1 MDHLRAVVVALIVGV
16 AALAAVSS
24 ATAASP
30 LALDDAAKQQQMLG
44 VLEHFVPFTERFWT
58 ATDLRE
64 PRTGYFAAVGPGVT
78 QPRGAGNVALSFA
91 TLLTARPDQA
101 AFAGVPRS
109 TLEEQAIQTIRHEA
123 LTSKLSGAG
132 YNRWGQGTWQA
143 SLEMYG
149 WGFAA
154 KLLWAD
160 LDADT
165 RALVQKVVTGEADIL
180 VTKPPAKGVDGDT
193 GAEDNGWNSPAPALA
208 SAMFPDDLR
217 RPAWDQ
223 AMSRHAVNASTREQD
238 RDAATPMIDGQP
250 LGAWFAGAV
259 VHPDLTMENHGY
271 FNPIYQ
277 QVVHAN
283 MGEGAIIR
291 QQAGLPVP
299 DAFSFRTEQIWDGV
313 LGPLVSDDGDI
324 IMTAGQDWTSKDYQ
338 HLLYLSVLATRF
350 HRADA
355 SVAESRALELVARR
369 QATHADGSIVG
380 QPQLGYESMLI
391 KRLSMAWWNHHLF
404 GPSPVPTADELAA
417 DRARTGGVH
426 EYPYIGVVQAPLRDA
441 FVSMSWDDQ
450 RAMGLVVPT
459 AAGHA
464 DDPILTAYAP
474 RSLIGAASGAP
485 GPHSCEC
492 GTDRFST
499 AGTIGT
505 RRFSMTA
512 FPDGVTMLLDRG
524 TGRTFN
530 LAFEQIPGLTGERP
544 VYSAGGEGLGDL
556 TGTWANVADRLGMVV
571 EGGAGLR
578 AADVA
583 GANPYRQLDGSK
595 DTGSGNRG
603 ALVLPHSDRQETAR
617 LAAGVVQPDV
627 PDGWSALYGRAPDG
641 TGRLAVARWGGADQA
656 PLMLTDD
663 RGAPVT
669 QAGGTIDGDRA
680 EAATEL
686 KAPAS
691 HGETIRYLVH
701 TDGALQARAL
711 DGDRAQLVNDGAA
724 PVHVTVTHVGD
735 DGRTLTA
742 SRTITAGEAVVA
754 RLVGGELV
762 MAGPEYEHVRD
773 ARARMAALREAV
785 GGWAADGTLSHGAA
799 TSLRAQLDAIVWTLD
814 RMLDAVTAE
823 TPDTARASAALDA
836 AQLQVALL
844 PLVRRLPDAVGE
856 RVAADRA
863 ATLQALDRART
874 EGLTAIVRLAATGPA
889 LQGEMVHIRAVV
901 LNRGLAAVRDGKLT
915 VAGPAGWATASVDV
929 PPIAPG
935 AAETVE
941 LDLPVPA
948 DAPSGSQVPLTGTL
962 AFRQGLRS
970 RTSTGV
976 LGLVVRPAL
985 DLSTDTPVVPLAAGG
1000 VNRAVVHAVNH
1011 TGRDLPVRIVA
1022 KAADG
1027 ITVDAPADPVV
1038 VAAGAT
1044 QDISLPLR
1052 NASIT
1057 SGESELTV
1065 TADAAGG
1072 AHAEEVLTLRHSAN
1086 LALNGVG
1093 APWPAP
1099 FASSQQPDFGPALA
1113 TDGSASTF
1121 WVSVGTTV
1129 ATGPS
1134 PSNPIALGSDL
1145 GAPVTVG
1152 RVIMT
1157 PRSGYGPKTYTIDV
1171 SDDGTTWRQV
1181 ASVPAAAS
1189 SGPTAT
1195 SFAPTVARWV
1205 RIRITV
1211 GWDRGGA
1218 ARNVQVAELDVR
1230 PA

>member
-1 MDHLRAVVVALIVGV
+1 MGHLRAIAVALCVGV
-16 AALAAVSS
+16 GGLATASS
-24 ATAASP
+24 AAAASP

-44 VLEHFVPFTERFWT
+44 ILERFVPFAERFWKGS
-58 ATDLRE
+58 DLRE
-64 PRTGYFAAVGPGVT
+64 PRTGYFNATGPGVT
-78 QPRGAGNVALSFA
+78 QPRGAGNVALDFA

-101 AFAGVPRS
+101 AFDGVPRS

-154 KLLWAD
+154 RLLWDD

-180 VTKPPAKGVDGDT
+180 VTKAPAKGVDGDT
-193 GAEDNGWNSPAPALA
+193 GAEDNGWNAPAPALA
-208 SAMFPDDLR
+208 AAMFPDDAR

-223 AMSRHAVNASTREQD
+223 AMSRHAVNASTRDQD
-238 RDAATPMIDGQP
+238 RDAATPVIDGQP
-250 LGAWFAGAV
+250 LSSWFAGAV

-291 QQAGLPVP
+291 AQGGLPVP
-299 DAFSFRTEQIWDGV
+299 DAFSFRTEQIWDQV

-355 SVAESRALELVARR
+355 SVAESRALQLVARR

-391 KRLSMAWWNHHLF
+391 KRMSMAWWNHHLF
-404 GPSPVPTADELAA
+404 GPSPVPTPQELAA

-426 EYPYIGVVQAPLRDA
+426 EYPYISVVQAPLRDA

-459 AAGHA
+459 AAGHE
-464 DDPILTAYAP
+464 DDPILAAYMP
-474 RSLIGAASGAP
+474 RSLIGAATGAP

-499 AGTIGT
+499 AGSIGT

-530 LAFEQIPGLTGERP
+530 LGFEQIPGLTGERP

-578 AADVA
+578 ASDVA

-603 ALVLPHSDRQETAR
+603 ALVLPHSDHQETER
-617 LAAGVVQPDV
+617 LAGSVIQPDA
-627 PDGWSALYGRAPDG
+627 PEGWSALYGRAPDR
-641 TGRLAVARWGGADQA
+641 TGRLAVARWGGADNAQ
-656 PLMLTDD
+656 LTLTDD

-669 QAGGTIDGDRA
+669 EGGETIDGDRA
-680 EAATEL
+680 EASAEL
-686 KAPAS
+686 AAPAS

-711 DGDRAQLVNDGAA
+711 DGDRAQLVNDGSA

-735 DGRTLTA
+735 DGMTLTTR
-742 SRTITAGEAVVA
+742 RTITGGEAVVA

-762 MAGPEYEHVRD
+762 TAGPEYEHVSA
-773 ARARMAALREAV
+773 ARARIAALREAV
-785 GGWAADGTLSHGAA
+785 RGWATDGTLSHGQAA
-799 TSLRAQLDAIVWTLD
+799 ALGAQLDAVVWTLD
-814 RMLDAVTAE
+814 RVVDAVTAE

-844 PLVRRLPDAVGE
+844 PLDRRLPGAVRE
-856 RVAADRA
+856 RVAEDRA
-863 ATLQALDRART
+863 ATLEALNRARA

-889 LQGEMVHIRAVV
+889 QQGEVLHIRAVV
-901 LNRGLAAVRDGKLT
+901 LNRGLSPVRDGKLT
-915 VAGPAGWATASVDV
+915 LAGPVGWATASVDV

-941 LDLPVPA
+941 ADLRVPA
-948 DAPSGSQVPLTGTL
+948 DAASGSQVTLTGTL
-962 AFRQGLRS
+962 AFRQGFRPRS
-970 RTSTGV
+970 STGV
-976 LGLVVRPAL
+976 LDLVVKPAL
-985 DLSTDTPVVPLAAGG
+985 DLVTDTPVIPLAAGG
-1000 VNRAVVHAVNH
+1000 VNRATVRAVNH
-1011 TGRDLPVRIVA
+1011 TGRDLPVRISA
-1022 KAADG
+1022 RAADG
-1027 ITVDAPADPVV
+1027 VTVDTPADPVV
-1038 VAAGAT
+1038 VAAGTAR
-1044 QDISLPLR
+1044 DISLPLS
-1052 NASIT
+1052 NASLAG
-1057 SGESELTV
+1057 GESELTV
-1065 TADAAGG
+1065 TADAIGG
-1072 AHAEEVLTLRHSAN
+1072 SHAEEVLTLRHSEN
-1086 LALNGVG
+1086 LALNGLG
-1093 APWPAP
+1093 SPWPAP
-1099 FASSQQPDFGPALA
+1099 FASSQQDAFPAALA
-1113 TDGSASTF
+1113 TDGSTSTF
-1121 WVSVGTTV
+1121 WVSEGSAV

-1134 PSNPIALGSDL
+1134 PSNPIALGVDL
-1145 GAPVTVG
+1145 GGPVTIG

-1157 PRSGYGPKTYTIDV
+1157 PRSGYGPKTYTIEV
-1171 SDDGTTWRQV
+1171 SGDGTAWRQV
-1181 ASVPAAAS
+1181 AGEPSAAV
-1189 SGPTAT
+1189 SGPTT
-1195 SFAPTVARWV
+1195 TTFAPTVARWV

-1218 ARNVQVAELDVR
+1218 ARNVQLAELDLR
-1230 PA
+1230 PS